1 MCGVLRGHKYYPVEA
16 GLVVLLRRAK
26 SDILHYGTAIKLYG
40 LVTRLENQVV
50 CFILS

>member
-1 MCGVLRGHKYYPVEA
+1 MCGVLRGHKYYLVEA
-16 GLVVLLRRAK
+16 ELVVLLRRTK
-26 SDILHYGTAIKLYG
+26 SDILHYGAAIKLYG